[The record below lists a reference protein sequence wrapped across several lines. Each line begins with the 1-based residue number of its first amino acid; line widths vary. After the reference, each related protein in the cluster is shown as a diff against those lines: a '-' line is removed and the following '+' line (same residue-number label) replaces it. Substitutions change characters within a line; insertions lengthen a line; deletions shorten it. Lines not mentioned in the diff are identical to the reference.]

1 MTKIPA
7 LEVLKEVYF
16 KYILICT
23 FVKTGFVRRSARH
36 INILPYLKSMVFP
49 SLFLL
54 RNSKALAALQVLV
67 FSFIKFMMRV

>member
-23 FVKTGFVRRSARH
+23 FVKTGFVRS

-54 RNSKALAALQVLV
+54 RNLKALAALQVLV